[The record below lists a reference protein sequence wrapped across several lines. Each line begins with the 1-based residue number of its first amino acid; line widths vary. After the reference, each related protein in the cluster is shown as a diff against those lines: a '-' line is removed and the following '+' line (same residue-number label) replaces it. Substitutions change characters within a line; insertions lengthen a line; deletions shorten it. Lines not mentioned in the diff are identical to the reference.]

1 MAQFPKRRLMMQ
13 TTSIPQ
19 SRLIRQ
25 MVWRTIQNFDR
36 PMSQEE
42 REVYGSRGK
51 KLVVYIACI
60 NDALL
65 DLETEL
71 ESVGK
76 FRHDVK
82 RRVKQAQ
89 EIAMKAHETM
99 WKALDNI
106 EGCNAGKWYNER
118 YEASANAIRENV
130 FLDAPDKSYS
140 AAMALL
146 RLVKK
151 LNDSLGRFVNRP
163 SESLEAVEKLI
174 KDIPAEDRH
183 IDGLID
189 NHIKYD

>member
-13 TTSIPQ
+13 TASIAE

-25 MVWRTIQNFDR
+25 MAWRTIQNFDK
-36 PMSQEE
+36 PMSKEE
-42 REVYGSRGK
+42 REVYGARGK

-106 EGCNAGKWYNER
+106 EGCNAVSGITSDMRPPRMR
-118 YEASANAIRENV
+118 YERMYSSMLQTSHI
-130 FLDAPDKSYS
+130 APQW
-140 AAMALL
+140 L
-146 RLVKK
+146 
-151 LNDSLGRFVNRP
+151 F
-163 SESLEAVEKLI
+163 
-174 KDIPAEDRH
+174 
-183 IDGLID
+183 
-189 NHIKYD
+189 

>member
-1 MAQFPKRRLMMQ
+1 MAFQRRKLMMQ
-13 TTSIPQ
+13 GASLREST
-19 SRLIRQ
+19 LIRQ
-25 MVWRTIQNFDR
+25 MAWRTIQNFDR
-36 PMSQEE
+36 PMSKEE
-42 REVYGSRGK
+42 REVYGERGK

-89 EIAMKAHETM
+89 EIAMKAHTTM
-99 WKALDNI
+99 YKALANI
-106 EGCNAGKWYNER
+106 EGSNAGKWYNER

-130 FLDAPDKSYS
+130 FLDAPDKAYS
-140 AAMALL
+140 TIMALL
-146 RLVKK
+146 RLVRK
-151 LNDSLGRFVNRP
+151 LNDSLGRFINRP
-163 SESLEAVEKLI
+163 SESLAAVEKLI

-189 NHIKYD
+189 NHIKYN

>member
-1 MAQFPKRRLMMQ
+1 MMQ
-13 TTSIPQ
+13 GASLREST
-19 SRLIRQ
+19 LIRQ
-25 MVWRTIQNFDR
+25 MAWRTIQNFDR
-36 PMSQEE
+36 PMSKEE
-42 REVYGSRGK
+42 REVYGERGK

-89 EIAMKAHETM
+89 EIAMKAHTTM
-99 WKALDNI
+99 YKALANI
-106 EGCNAGKWYNER
+106 EGSNAGKWYNER

-130 FLDAPDKSYS
+130 FLDAPDKAYS
-140 AAMALL
+140 TIMALL
-146 RLVKK
+146 RLVRK
-151 LNDSLGRFVNRP
+151 LNDSLGRFINRP
-163 SESLEAVEKLI
+163 SESLAAVEKLI

-189 NHIKYD
+189 NHIKYN

>member
-1 MAQFPKRRLMMQ
+1 MATFPKRKLMMAGA
-13 TTSIPQ
+13 TLREST
-19 SRLIRQ
+19 LIRQ
-25 MVWRTIQNFDR
+25 MAWRTIQNFDR
-36 PMSQEE
+36 PMTKEE
-42 REVYGSRGK
+42 REVYGERGK

-65 DLETEL
+65 DLEDEL

-99 WKALDNI
+99 YKALDHI
-106 EGCNAGKWYNER
+106 ENSNAGKWYNER
-118 YEASANAIRENV
+118 YETSANEIRENV
-130 FLDAPDKSYS
+130 FLDAPDKAYS
-140 AAMALL
+140 TTMALL

-163 SESLEAVEKLI
+163 SESLEAIEKLI
-174 KDIPAEDRH
+174 KDIPATDRH

-189 NHIKYD
+189 NHIKYN